1 MISRSSGEKFF
12 MAPLGGE
19 DCITISFLGFL
30 TRLCFPSFNDILRFL
45 DFTSVVVGGGE
56 GCPGGGGGGIG
67 ANGVCGRC
75 TGGVSMDCGGRW
87 SKGGCCGWWSHWR
100 EERSAG
106 WSWWK
111 MVEKS

>member
-1 MISRSSGEKFF
+1 MVSRSSGEKFF

-45 DFTSVVVGGGE
+45 DFTSAAGGGE

-75 TGGVSMDCGGRW
+75 TGGVSIDCGGK
-87 SKGGCCGWWSHWR
+87 SKGGCCVWWSHWR
-100 EERSAG
+100 EERSVD
-106 WSWWK
+106 WWWWCW
-111 MVEKS
+111 